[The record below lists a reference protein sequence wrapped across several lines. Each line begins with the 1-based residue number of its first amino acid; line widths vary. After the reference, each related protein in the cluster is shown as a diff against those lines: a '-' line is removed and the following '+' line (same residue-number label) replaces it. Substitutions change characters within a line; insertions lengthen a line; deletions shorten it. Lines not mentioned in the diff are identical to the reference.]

1 MNENQ
6 CVAGAMCDEC
16 GCDNRLAKG
25 RRGCEHAA
33 VVGNESIESPGL
45 WPSQSALERD
55 AGRQRRSII
64 AMIVQNGDRPVTLN
78 EFDSFVEAAARQSN
92 MSRMELGA
100 RDDPRLAECRQTH
113 CLRAIEF
120 RVLERCQANEL
131 RNQGR
136 RKFCPVDV
144 DLISDHDPDLLW
156 YRSIDTPWLT
166 TA

>member
-1 MNENQ
+1 M
-6 CVAGAMCDEC
+6 
-16 GCDNRLAKG
+16 
-25 RRGCEHAA
+25 
-33 VVGNESIESPGL
+33 
-45 WPSQSALERD
+45 
-55 AGRQRRSII
+55 II
-64 AMIVQNGDRPVTLN
+64 QNGDRPVTLN